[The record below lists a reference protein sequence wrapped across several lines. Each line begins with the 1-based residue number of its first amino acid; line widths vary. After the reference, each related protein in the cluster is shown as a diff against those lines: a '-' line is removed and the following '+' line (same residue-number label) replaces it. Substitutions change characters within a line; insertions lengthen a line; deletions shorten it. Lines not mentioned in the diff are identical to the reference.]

1 LFDEYIALDDRD
13 GLLSNLELPVKEY
26 LGSLVEKELD
36 YGDYLF
42 YKNQVPRCTVEAERL
57 DTHYDAEMICNI
69 KFQGVQQWKSIDR
82 DGRKELI
89 STYREIW
96 KTNKEREV
104 RE

>member
-1 LFDEYIALDDRD
+1 
-13 GLLSNLELPVKEY
+13 
-26 LGSLVEKELD
+26 
-36 YGDYLF
+36 
-42 YKNQVPRCTVEAERL
+42 
-57 DTHYDAEMICNI
+57 MICNI